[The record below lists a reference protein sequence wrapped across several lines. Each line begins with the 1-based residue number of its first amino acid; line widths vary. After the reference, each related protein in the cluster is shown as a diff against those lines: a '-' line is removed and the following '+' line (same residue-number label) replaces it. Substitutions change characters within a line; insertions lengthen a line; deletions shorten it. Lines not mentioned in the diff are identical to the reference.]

1 MKSTVYAS
9 VLGIFLAA
17 GMVFSVSAYAQDN
30 GGETRK
36 YETDKFTELFL
47 EGAFGVE
54 LVQGKTSSLEVS
66 VSDPKAFD
74 YLNISNK
81 GDLLHLHVDRKPF
94 DFTRI
99 TMHITFKDLE
109 RLRIYGSIK
118 LESRGYLDLKDL
130 DMLLE
135 GGAKVKLQ
143 AKARR
148 ISVENKGGAL
158 VELLGIT
165 DILNVRIAGAG
176 HLNAEE
182 LKANDVDFTIEGVGT
197 GKVFATNT
205 LKATIKGAGKITYLG
220 DPDVRENIEGL
231 GSVRRE

>member
-1 MKSTVYAS
+1 MKSAVFAS
-9 VLGIFLAA
+9 VFGIILTA
-17 GMVFSVSAYAQDN
+17 GMVFSVSAYGQDN
-30 GGETRK
+30 DRETRK
-36 YETDKFTELFL
+36 FETGKFTELFL
-47 EGAFGVE
+47 EGAYGVE
-54 LVQGKTSSLEVS
+54 LVQGGTNSLEVS

-81 GDLLHLHVDRKPF
+81 GNLLHLHVDRKPF
-94 DFTRI
+94 DFTRM
-99 TMHITFKDLE
+99 TLHITFKDLE
-109 RLRIYGSIK
+109 RLRIFGSIK

-130 DMLLE
+130 NMLLE

-148 ISVENKGGAL
+148 ITVENKGGAL

-176 HLNAEE
+176 HMNAEE
-182 LKANDVDFTIEGVGT
+182 MKASDVDFTIEGVGT

-231 GSVRRE
+231 GSVRRQ

>member
-1 MKSTVYAS
+1 MKSAVLAS
-9 VLGIFLAA
+9 VFGIILMAV
-17 GMVFSVSAYAQDN
+17 MVFSVSAYGQEN
-30 GGETRK
+30 GTETRK
-36 YETDKFTELFL
+36 YETGKFTELFL
-47 EGAFGVE
+47 EGAYGVE
-54 LVQGKTSSLEVS
+54 LVQGRTNSLEVS

-74 YLNISNK
+74 YLNITNK

-94 DFTRI
+94 DFTRM
-99 TMHITFKDLE
+99 TLHITFKDLE

-118 LESRGYLDLKDL
+118 LESRGYLDLNDL
-130 DMLLE
+130 DVLLE

-158 VELLGIT
+158 VELMGIT
-165 DILNVRIAGAG
+165 DVLNVRTAGAG
-176 HLNAEE
+176 HVNAEE
-182 LKANDVDFTIEGVGT
+182 LKARDVDFTIEGVGT

-205 LKATIKGAGKITYLG
+205 LKATIKGAGKITYKG